1 MSFYPQIG
9 PGTIT
14 QFPIGRTR
22 KWRVITSVLESG
34 EQIVLPDAA
43 AGQIEWGLSYVDLSD
58 AETALVSGL
67 FTASQGGFASFTFID
82 PLANLLGWSEDL
94 SQPGWQAGLL
104 TTASGIA
111 DPLGTK
117 RAWAVANGST
127 GTQQL
132 AQTLGLSGDYVAC
145 FSAYVRS
152 NAAGSITMG
161 RDGIQTVAAIG
172 PQWAR
177 VYVSG
182 PGTAGAAQSTFAISI
197 AAGQTVEVFGT
208 QVEVQPYPSLYRV
221 TGSALGIYQETY
233 FENDELTVT
242 ATDVGLSSFSIKLI
256 SRV

>member
-9 PGTIT
+9 PGTVT

-34 EQIVLPDAA
+34 EQIVLPDMA

-94 SQPGWQAGLL
+94 SQAGWQAGLL

-111 DPLGTK
+111 DPLGTE
-117 RAWAVANGST
+117 RAWAVSNGSA
-127 GTQQL
+127 GAQQL
-132 AQTLGLSGDYVAC
+132 AQTLGVSGDYVAC
-145 FSAYVRS
+145 FSAFVRS
-152 NAAGSITMG
+152 NAAGSITMV
-161 RDGIQTVAAIG
+161 RDGTQTVAAIG

-177 VYVSG
+177 VYLSG
-182 PGTAGAAQSTFAISI
+182 TGTAGAAQSTFAISI
-197 AAGQTVEVFGT
+197 TAGQTVDVFGM

-221 TGSALGIYQETY
+221 TGSALGIYQKTY
-233 FENDELTVT
+233 FENDELSVT
-242 ATDVGLSSFSIKLI
+242 ATGVGLSSFSIKLI

>member
-34 EQIVLPDAA
+34 EQIVLPDTA

-58 AETALVSGL
+58 TETALVSGL
-67 FTASQGGFASFTFID
+67 FTASQGSFASFTFID

-104 TTASGIA
+104 GTAGGIG
-111 DPLGTK
+111 DPLGTQ
-117 RAWAVANGST
+117 RAWAVSNGT
-127 GTQQL
+127 GGTGQL
-132 AQTLGLSGDYVAC
+132 SQTLGISGDYCAC
-145 FSAYVRS
+145 FSAYIRS
-152 NAAGSITMG
+152 DVAGSIAIV
-161 RDGIQTVAAIG
+161 RDGTQTAAAIG
-172 PQWAR
+172 PQWTR

-182 PGTAGAAQSTFAISI
+182 TGTAGAAQSTFAISI
-197 AAGQTVEVFGT
+197 AAGQTLDVFGM
-208 QVEVQPYPSLYRV
+208 QVEIQPYPSLYRV
-221 TGSALGIYQETY
+221 TQAAPGIYPETY
-233 FENDELTVT
+233 FEDDELTVT